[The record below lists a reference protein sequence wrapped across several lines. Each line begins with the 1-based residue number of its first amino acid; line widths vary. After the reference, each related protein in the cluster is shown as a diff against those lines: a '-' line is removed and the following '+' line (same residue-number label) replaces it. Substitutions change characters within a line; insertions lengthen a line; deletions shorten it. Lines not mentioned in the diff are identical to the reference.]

1 MTYLTNNNKEKGQTT
16 TKQGERERD
25 GETSTSFRQSETE
38 KKNFKQNV
46 K

>member
-16 TKQGERERD
+16 TKQGERD